1 MDRDR
6 LLSMGYTNVFQCSA
20 GASGKRGENTNGT
33 VMDYLKKVVPRMF
46 QVCIFVGSSCAVY
59 RERCRILTA
68 KCSRQAPLYNAQ
80 RVGKVILRAL

>member
-46 QVCIFVGSSCAVY
+46 QVCIFVGSLCAVY
-59 RERCRILTA
+59 CERCSILPA
-68 KCSRQAPLYNAQ
+68 KCSRQAPLYN
-80 RVGKVILRAL
+80 GELMS